1 MAFTFLAIYASGR
14 RFIFLSMPRQRKI
27 QGRIFLASLFFAA
40 IFIFLGIAGGGSRF
54 FLKEETL
61 VAMSKK
67 YGKKAR
73 EDLLAWVDLVNKD
86 NSKGDLAKLEK
97 VNLFFNKIKFI
108 DDILHWKKKD
118 YWATPV
124 EFISSRGGDCEDFS
138 IAKYFT
144 LRALGVAE
152 SRLNITYVKA
162 LKLNQAHM
170 VLTYYKRPGAEPLI
184 IDNLIDEILPAS
196 KRRDLLPVYS
206 FNASGLWLAKQRG
219 RGKKVGSSSRLAR
232 WKNMLQRLPDELQ

>member
-1 MAFTFLAIYASGR
+1 MLIC
-14 RFIFLSMPRQRKI
+14 
-27 QGRIFLASLFFAA
+27 LFFTAMFFLCEAA
-40 IFIFLGIAGGGSRF
+40 GVESRF

-61 VAMSKK
+61 AAMSKK
-67 YGKKAR
+67 YGDRAR
-73 EDLLAWVDLVNKD
+73 YDLLSWVELINNDMSKD
-86 NSKGDLAKLEK
+86 DLAKLKK
-97 VNLFFNKIKFI
+97 VNRFFNKIKFI

-124 EFISSRGGDCEDFS
+124 EFLSSRGGDCEDFS

-170 VLTYYKRPGAEPLI
+170 VLTYYERPGAEPLI

-196 KRRDLLPVYS
+196 QRRDLLPVYS

-219 RGKKVGSSSRLAR
+219 RGKKVGSSSRLGR
-232 WKNMLQRLPDELQ
+232 WKSMLKRLPDELQ

>member
-1 MAFTFLAIYASGR
+1 MLACLFVAAMLFLCDAVGS
-14 RFIFLSMPRQRKI
+14 K
-27 QGRIFLASLFFAA
+27 
-40 IFIFLGIAGGGSRF
+40 SRF
-54 FLKEETL
+54 LLKEETL
-61 VAMSKK
+61 AAMSEK
-67 YGKKAR
+67 YGDKAR
-73 EDLLAWVDLVNKD
+73 YDLLAWVELVNSD
-86 NSKGDLAKLEK
+86 TSNGDLAKLEK

-170 VLTYYKRPGAEPLI
+170 VLTYYERPGAEPLI
-184 IDNLIDEILPAS
+184 IDNLIDDILPAS
-196 KRRDLLPVYS
+196 QRRDLLPVYS

-232 WKNMLQRLPDELQ
+232 WKSMLQRLPDELQ